1 MNHQPAHPNC
11 SASLQPASRL
21 AVAQTL
27 SLGLLLVASL
37 TRADDW
43 PEWRGADHTG
53 VSKESGWSTKW
64 PKEGPRQLWKASVG
78 TGFASLAVADGR
90 AFTLGNAGGQDTVFC
105 FDAATGAERWRYSY
119 PCPLDANDHEGGPA
133 ATPTVAGGQVFTFSK
148 RGHLACLD
156 AATGKVVWRRSLLD
170 NPDVAKPDWGFAGS
184 PLVEGN
190 LVILNVGGAGL
201 AVDRASGKT
210 VWASDTNVAGYATP
224 VPYGPR
230 GQRSVAIFSSVGV
243 VGVNVADGRE
253 QWRHPWQE
261 EYKINAADPV
271 VVGPDRFFISSYS
284 RGSALIKI
292 DGDRV
297 EPVWTNKNLAVGFS
311 SCVLVNGYLF
321 GVHGTADGPEK
332 EVRCVDAATG
342 ELKWKQPG
350 FGLGSVIAA
359 DGKLIL
365 LSERGELVIAE
376 ASPAKFTE
384 LVRTQVLGGKCWTP
398 PVLARSRIYCRNAKG
413 NVVCVDV
420 SGAVPEED
428 DELRVRAREKAP

>member
-1 MNHQPAHPNC
+1 
-11 SASLQPASRL
+11 
-21 AVAQTL
+21 
-27 SLGLLLVASL
+27 LVASSAV
-37 TRADDW
+37 ADDW
-43 PEWRGADHTG
+43 PEWRGVDHTG
-53 VSKESGWSTKW
+53 VSKETGWTTAW

-90 AFTLGNAGGQDTVFC
+90 AFTLGNTAGQDTVFC
-105 FDAATGAERWRYSY
+105 FDAATGAERWKFSY

-133 ATPTVAGGQVFTFSK
+133 ATPTVSGGKVYTLSK
-148 RGHLACLD
+148 RGHVVCLD

-170 NPDVAKPDWGFAGS
+170 NGGVAKPDWGFAGS

-190 LVILNVGGAGL
+190 LVVLNVGGAGL
-201 AVDRASGKT
+201 AVDRTSGQT

-230 GQRSVAIFSSVGV
+230 DRRSVAIFSSVGV
-243 VGVNVADGRE
+243 IGVNVADGRE

-271 VVGPDRFFISSYS
+271 VAGSGRFFVSSYGL
-284 RGSALIKI
+284 GSALLKV
-292 DGDRV
+292 DETGV

-311 SCVLVNGYLF
+311 SCVLVNGHLF

-332 EVRCVDAATG
+332 EVRCVDVATG
-342 ELKWKQPG
+342 ELKWKQSG

-359 DGKLIL
+359 DGKLIV
-365 LSERGELVIAE
+365 LSERGELIVAE
-376 ASPAKFTE
+376 ASAAKFTE
-384 LVRTQVLGGKCWTP
+384 LARAHVLGGKCWTP

-413 NVVCVDV
+413 TVVCVDV
-420 SGAVPEED
+420 SGAEPEPD
-428 DELRVRAREKAP
+428 DELRVRAREKSP